1 MRTAQLAEA
10 AGVRRPT
17 LRYYE
22 RRGLLPRPDRSAAGY
37 RSYGPD
43 AVRIVR
49 FVKRAQELGF
59 TLSEVEVL
67 LELAAG
73 GPDPCDEAQAVATA
87 KIADLDSKITHLTA
101 MRAALQRLV
110 DTCEQPRADRDCP
123 LLRALDDALPERGDD
138 PA

>member
-1 MRTAQLAEA
+1 MHTAQLAKA

-22 RRGLLPRPDRSAAGY
+22 RRGLLPPPDRSAAGY

-73 GPDPCDEAQAVATA
+73 GPDPCHEAQAVATA
-87 KIADLDSKITHLTA
+87 KIADLDGKIAHLTA
-101 MRAALQRLV
+101 MRAALRRLV
-110 DTCEQPRADRDCP
+110 ETCGQPRANRDCP
-123 LLRALDDALPERGDD
+123 LLRALDAQPGEGDD
-138 PA
+138 PS

>member
-10 AGVRRPT
+10 AGVKRPT

-22 RRGLLPRPDRSAAGY
+22 RRGLLPAPDRSAAGY

-59 TLSEVEVL
+59 TLSEVEAL
-67 LELAAG
+67 LELGAG
-73 GPDPCDEAQAVATA
+73 GPDACSEARAVATA
-87 KIADLDSKITHLTA
+87 KIADLDGKIAHLTA
-101 MRAALQRLV
+101 MRAALGRLV

-123 LLRALDDALPERGDD
+123 LLCALDSPPQQGDE
-138 PA
+138 PS

>member
-10 AGVRRPT
+10 AAVKRPT

-22 RRGLLPRPDRSAAGY
+22 RRGLLPPADRSAAGY

-49 FVKRAQELGF
+49 FVKHAQELGF
-59 TLSEVEVL
+59 TLSEVEAL

-73 GPDPCDEAQAVATA
+73 GPDPCTEARAVATA
-87 KIADLDSKITHLTA
+87 KIADLDGKIGHLMA
-101 MRAALQRLV
+101 MRAALRRLV
-110 DTCEQPRADRDCP
+110 DTCEQPRAHRDCP
-123 LLRALDDALPERGDD
+123 LLRTLDAPPERGDD
-138 PA
+138 PS

>member
-10 AGVRRPT
+10 AGVKRPT

-22 RRGLLPRPDRSAAGY
+22 RRGLLPPPDRSAAGY

-43 AVRIVR
+43 AVRVVR

-59 TLSEVEVL
+59 TLSEVEAL

-73 GPDPCDEAQAVATA
+73 GPDPCSEARAVATA
-87 KIADLDSKITHLTA
+87 KITDLEDKIAHLTA
-101 MRAALQRLV
+101 MRAALRRLV

-123 LLRALDDALPERGDD
+123 LLRALES
-138 PA
+138 